1 MRARISVLSTATSLA
16 LALTALPAVA
26 AGTNAAQEARSPE
39 GAAVS
44 VRSAPMSFMQAVD
57 QMLWNADQI
66 KMAEADVANAKAKSD
81 AAKWLGGPKV
91 DLNAK
96 QVWGTK
102 TIDMDLGSPSQYIP
116 DHIEKTIISGADV
129 LAKRYPLKDAG
140 KNHGIGLPD
149 DLGDEVRATFQ
160 RNVNIHRKTKLDGPR
175 VSIDATWPIFT
186 GGLISA
192 QQDQLRYAVDQA
204 SADRDQ
210 SVTTLEAQ
218 MAGRYWGVQL
228 ARSVVALR
236 ESVLRDENEALRRAE
251 AFQKRGMISKVE
263 KMAVEVSRNN
273 AKTALD
279 ESRVD
284 LLVAEN
290 QLKTTLRMDFL
301 PPLESPLFVLSGDIG
316 SLESWKQKALAQA
329 PAISKTRAIANRADQ
344 AVKAAKAG
352 YYPKVF
358 AFGSKNLVKH
368 YLTLPEPDWVAGIGV
383 SFTLWDNLDRSAN
396 VVAAEQLVT
405 KARAARSEARHQI
418 EEAVETAWLH
428 VNQAKDAYFSTLTTT
443 ELAKENLRLRQ
454 AAFAQGLATSTELD
468 AARTK
473 LTGAELARRLAA
485 YKYVVSLVMLHAAS
499 GTMADLPAVLHRTD
513 IIYER

>member
-102 TIDMDLGSPSQYIP
+102 TVDFDLGSPSSYIP
-116 DHIEKTIISGADV
+116 DHIEKTIISSAQALIKPKDPSDPTHF
-129 LAKRYPLKDAG
+129 AKEVEAAFN
-140 KNHGIGLPD
+140 KN
-149 DLGDEVRATFQ
+149 VT
-160 RNVNIHRKTKLDGPR
+160 IHHKTKLDGPR

-210 SVTTLEAQ
+210 SVTSLEAQ

>member
-44 VRSAPMSFMQAVD
+44 VRSAPMSFTQAVD

-102 TIDMDLGSPSQYIP
+102 TVDFDLGSPSSYIP
-116 DHIEKTIISGADV
+116 DHIEKTIISSANALNPAFSKEV
-129 LAKRYPLKDAG
+129 EAAFQ
-140 KNHGIGLPD
+140 KN
-149 DLGDEVRATFQ
+149 VT
-160 RNVNIHRKTKLDGPR
+160 IHHKTKLDGPR

-210 SVTTLEAQ
+210 SITTLEAQ

-279 ESRVD
+279 ESCVD

>member
-16 LALTALPAVA
+16 LALTVLSAVA
-26 AGTNAAQEARSPE
+26 AGADEAREARSPE

-57 QMLWNADQI
+57 QMLWNADQV

-91 DLNAK
+91 ELNAK

-102 TIDMDLGSPSQYIP
+102 TVDLDLGTPSSYIP
-116 DHIEKTIISGADV
+116 DHIESTIIGAASKLQGTLQLPGN
-129 LAKRYPLKDAG
+129 LAQ
-140 KNHGIGLPD
+140 
-149 DLGDEVRATFQ
+149 EVKATFE
-160 RNVNIHRKTKLDGPR
+160 RNVNYHAKTKLDGPR

-210 SVTTLEAQ
+210 NVTTLEAQ

-316 SLESWKQKALAQA
+316 PLESWKQKALAQA

>member
-44 VRSAPMSFMQAVD
+44 VRSAPMSFTQAVD

-102 TIDMDLGSPSQYIP
+102 TVDFDLGSPSSYIP
-116 DHIEKTIISGADV
+116 DHIEKTIISSANALNPAFSKEV
-129 LAKRYPLKDAG
+129 EAAFQ
-140 KNHGIGLPD
+140 KN
-149 DLGDEVRATFQ
+149 VT
-160 RNVNIHRKTKLDGPR
+160 IHHKTKLDGPR

-210 SVTTLEAQ
+210 SITTLEAQ

-485 YKYVVSLVMLHAAS
+485 YKYVVNLVMLHAAS